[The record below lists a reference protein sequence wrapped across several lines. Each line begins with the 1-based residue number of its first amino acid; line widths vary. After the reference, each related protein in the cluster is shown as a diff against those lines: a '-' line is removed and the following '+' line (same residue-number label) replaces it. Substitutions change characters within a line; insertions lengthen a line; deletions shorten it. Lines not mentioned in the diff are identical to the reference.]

1 MNQFSIL
8 EFGLGLKPMNKKIVL
23 LVVAAAVLTSGH
35 MAEAQKPTKVRRVGF
50 LTATGAGQQNFYE
63 VFRKGLRELGY
74 TEGHNIVI
82 EYRSAESRTRLAEL
96 ATELVQWKADVI
108 VAAGGAAGPAK
119 MATDTIPIVFLFS
132 GDPIEAGLVVS
143 LARPGGNMTGITW
156 LAFELVG
163 KRLELLKEVVPRVS
177 RVAVLASPAH
187 PGEQRELMETQSTA
201 RALGT
206 TLQYHQV
213 TASADVERAFDAII
227 KENANALLA
236 FPDPVTSRHRKQIA
250 EFAVQNR
257 LASVFGFREYIE
269 SGGLMSYGPSRDEP
283 QRRIAV
289 YVDKILK
296 GAKPA
301 DLPVELPM
309 KFEFMINLKTAKQI
323 GLTIPPNVLARAD
336 KVIK

>member
-1 MNQFSIL
+1 MHKQTLFFVLATLIL
-8 EFGLGLKPMNKKIVL
+8 LP
-23 LVVAAAVLTSGH
+23 TH
-35 MAEAQKPTKVRRVGF
+35 PAEAQKPAKVRRIGF
-50 LTATGAGQQNFYE
+50 LTATGAGQQDFYE

-74 TEGHNIVI
+74 TEGHNIVF
-82 EYRSAESRTRLAEL
+82 EYRSAETRTRLAEL
-96 ATELVQWKADVI
+96 ATELVQWKAEVI

-132 GDPIEAGLVVS
+132 GDPIEAGLVAS

-201 RALGT
+201 RTLGM

-213 TASADVERAFDAII
+213 RASADVDRALDAII
-227 KENANALLA
+227 KENTNALLA
-236 FPDPVTSRHRKQIA
+236 FPDPVTMRHRTQIA
-250 EFAVQNR
+250 EFAAKNR
-257 LASVFGFREYIE
+257 LASVFGFREYVE
-269 SGGLMSYGPSRDEP
+269 GGGLMSYGPPRDEP

-309 KFEFMINLKTAKQI
+309 KFEFMINLKAAKQI
-323 GLTIPPNVLARAD
+323 GLTIPPNVLARAN

>member
-1 MNQFSIL
+1 MNRKMLGFVLATLIL
-8 EFGLGLKPMNKKIVL
+8 VSVHP
-23 LVVAAAVLTSGH
+23 
-35 MAEAQKPTKVRRVGF
+35 AEAQKPAKVRRIGF
-50 LTATGAGQQNFYE
+50 LTATGAGQQDFYE

-74 TEGHNIVI
+74 TEGHNIVF
-82 EYRSAESRTRLAEL
+82 EYRSAETRTRLAEL
-96 ATELVQWKADVI
+96 ATELVQWKAEVI

-132 GDPIEAGLVVS
+132 GDPIEAGLVAS

-187 PGEQRELMETQSTA
+187 PGEQRELMETQSAA

-213 TASADVERAFDAII
+213 RASADVDRALDAII
-227 KENANALLA
+227 KENTNALLA
-236 FPDPVTSRHRKQIA
+236 FPDPVTMRHRKQIA
-250 EFAVQNR
+250 EFAAKNR
-257 LASVFGFREYIE
+257 LASVFGFKEYVE

-309 KFEFMINLKTAKQI
+309 KFEFMINLKAAKQI
-323 GLTIPPNVLARAD
+323 GLTIPPNVLARAN